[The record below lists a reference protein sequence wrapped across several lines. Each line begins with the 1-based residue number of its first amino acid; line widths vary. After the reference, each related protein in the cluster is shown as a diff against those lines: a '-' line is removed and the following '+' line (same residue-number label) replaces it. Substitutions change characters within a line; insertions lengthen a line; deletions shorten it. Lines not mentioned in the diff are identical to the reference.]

1 MAISTTDKEKNN
13 NVPLKFLE
21 SGLILLD
28 KPKGISS
35 FQAVKIVSKSL
46 GNIKAG
52 HMGTL
57 DPEASGLLIIGVNK
71 ATKLF
76 NKFLNG
82 KKEYYATFQF
92 GYETDTLDSV
102 GSVTKSTDLKI
113 AKNQVFDI
121 IDSFVGKQLQIPPI
135 YSAKKING
143 LRAYDLAR
151 KNIEITLKPN
161 EVELYNLSLINKLC
175 DFEKQLY
182 TFKINCS
189 SGFYVRSL
197 GRDIANKLSTY
208 ATTTCIRRTKC
219 CGFDVK
225 NANSLEDIKNLKFS
239 FISLDKALKLIK

>member
-1 MAISTTDKEKNN
+1 MTISTTDKEKNN

-46 GNIKAG
+46 GKVKAG

-57 DPEASGLLIIGVNK
+57 DPEASGLLIIGINK
-71 ATKLF
+71 GTKLF
-76 NKFLNG
+76 DKFLRGN
-82 KKEYYATFQF
+82 KEYYATFQF
-92 GYETDTLDSV
+92 GYETDTLDSA
-102 GSVTKSTDLKI
+102 GSIIKSTHVKI
-113 AKNQVFDI
+113 NKEQILQI
-121 IDSFVGKQLQIPPI
+121 ISKFIGKQLQIPPL

-143 LRAYDLAR
+143 CRAYNLAR
-151 KNIEITLKPN
+151 NNIEIELKPN
-161 EVELYNLSLINKLC
+161 EVELFDLSLIDKLC
-175 DFEKQLY
+175 DVEKQLY

-239 FISLDKALKLIK
+239 FISLDKVLELIN